1 LQQPLPAAD
10 KTREGIDIMQQGRV
24 RANGM
29 EFAYLEAGQGP
40 LVLLLH
46 GYPDNAWT
54 WEHQMPAL
62 AAAGFRA
69 VAPFLRG
76 YPPSEVAPDAFHD
89 RATLALDIVS
99 LIDALGDGE
108 PCHLIGQDWGA
119 AVLYGVL
126 AAFPDR
132 VRRAVLM
139 AIPHPAM
146 IAASLTSPVQIH
158 RAFHWWFFQL
168 PGLPEQVVPAD
179 DFALIDYLWND
190 WSPGHSDRTHI
201 ARIKTM
207 LAQPGAV
214 AATLD
219 YYRAAFS
226 PSRQDPALTDLRI
239 RLDDPITVPTLALC
253 GSNDIR
259 LEPMGGQ
266 AHLFTGLYRFDVIP
280 DCGHF
285 LHRERPEDVNRCLID
300 WLKDDGIRV

>member
-1 LQQPLPAAD
+1 M
-10 KTREGIDIMQQGRV
+10 GIDDMLQGRV

-62 AAAGFRA
+62 AAAGYRA

-76 YPPSEVAPDAFHD
+76 YPPSEVVPGAFHD
-89 RATLALDIVS
+89 RATLALDIVG
-99 LIDALGDGE
+99 LIDALGDGK

-119 AVLYGVL
+119 AAAYGVL
-126 AAFPDR
+126 ATFPDR

-146 IAASLTSPVQIH
+146 IAASLTSPAQIH

-179 DFALIDYLWND
+179 DFALIDYLWTD
-190 WSPGHSDRTHI
+190 WSPGHADRAHI
-201 ARIKTM
+201 ARVKAT

-226 PSRQDPALTDLRI
+226 PTRQDPALEDLRA
-239 RLDDPITVPTLALC
+239 RLDDPIGVPTLALC
-253 GSNDIR
+253 GADDIR

-266 AHLFTGLYRFDVIP
+266 AHLFTGPYRFDVVP

-285 LHRERPEDVNRCLID
+285 LHRERPDDINRRLID
-300 WLKDDGIRV
+300 WLKDDGNRV